1 MDKAYPE
8 FAFKI
13 IEGNHKI
20 KFNLFDEWV
29 AMNAECS
36 DNHMC
41 NRVYNSYSIDYNS
54 YTIDNM
60 SVYVKTWTNIFLQL
74 NNLNKELLS

>member
-1 MDKAYPE
+1 
-8 FAFKI
+8 
-13 IEGNHKI
+13 
-20 KFNLFDEWV
+20 
-29 AMNAECS
+29 MNAECS

-60 SVYVKTWTNIFLQL
+60 ALYVKTWTNIFLQL